1 VGVRLALLGE
11 LRLAV
16 DGIDVPPLS
25 PKARALVAT
34 LALRRGEAVSVAL
47 LNEELWPNLAPESAR
62 RVVQVRVAEVRKL
75 LSRFSA
81 ADVLESVPS
90 GYRLTIDPD
99 GFDVECFARLL
110 EEAER
115 RRQAGDLARTI
126 AALRAAVALWRG
138 PALADAQGSPFLE
151 AEAAELEESRLSA
164 VEDRVDAE
172 LLDGGHHRLVPELGS
187 LVAAHPLREG
197 LWVQLV
203 TALYRSGRQA
213 EALRACTAAR
223 RMLAEE
229 VGLEPGP
236 ALRAVEEAVRAQD
249 PALSW
254 SPPS

>member
-1 VGVRLALLGE
+1 MGVRLALLGE

-16 DGIDVPPLS
+16 DDVDLPPLS
-25 PKARALVAT
+25 PKARALIAT
-34 LALRRGEAVSVAL
+34 LALRRGEAVSVAR
-47 LNEELWPNLAPESAR
+47 LNEELWPNLSPESAK
-62 RVVQVRVAEVRKL
+62 RVVQVRVAEIRKL
-75 LSRFSA
+75 LSRWA
-81 ADVLESVPS
+81 AATVIESVGP

-110 EEAER
+110 DDAER
-115 RRQAGDLARTI
+115 RKRAGDLTRTV
-126 AALRAAVALWRG
+126 AALRAAVSLWRG

-151 AEAAELEESRLSA
+151 AEAAGLEESRLGA
-164 VEDRVDAE
+164 IEDRVDAE
-172 LLDGGHHRLVPELGS
+172 LLQGGHHRLVPELS
-187 LVAAHPLREG
+187 CLVAAHPLREG

-213 EALRACTAAR
+213 EALRACAAAR

-254 SPPS
+254 PPA